1 MENRSFFT
9 NLCLF
14 ISPKEKLE
22 LFDLLCE
29 NYGKLRSARLVER
42 ISMELNMKRPN
53 VYRYMKTRKKR
64 VVPSEQTTAKVIEL
78 LLAYGR
84 SQAVLP
90 FLKRGSERML
100 VAAKSYNRWVR
111 NREAANSPFSDAELQ
126 RLQRSLLP
134 NLLADAKRVSF

>member
-1 MENRSFFT
+1 
-9 NLCLF
+9 L
-14 ISPKEKLE
+14 PKERLE

-29 NYGKLRSARLVER
+29 NYGNLRTARVVER
-42 ISMELNMKRPN
+42 IAMELNIKRPN

-64 VVPSEQTTAKVIEL
+64 VVPNEQTTAKIIEL

-84 SQAVLP
+84 SQAILP

-100 VAAKSYNRWVR
+100 VVAKSYNRWMR
-111 NREAANSPFSDAELQ
+111 NREAANSPFSAAEYQ

-134 NLLADAKRVSF
+134 NLLADTKRVSFR